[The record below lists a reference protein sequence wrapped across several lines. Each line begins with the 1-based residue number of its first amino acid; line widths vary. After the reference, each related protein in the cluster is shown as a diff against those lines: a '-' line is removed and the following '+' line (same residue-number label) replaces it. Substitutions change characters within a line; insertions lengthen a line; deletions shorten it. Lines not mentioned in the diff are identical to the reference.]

1 MASMTIDRERLSP
14 QIGRQ
19 VHLQLVDGQ
28 SLDGT
33 LMRVDDR
40 TLRLR
45 ATGRGGL
52 VVVYRQTIAALH
64 AASPV
69 AA

>member
-1 MASMTIDRERLSP
+1 MVSMTVAQEGLAP
-14 QIGRQ
+14 QVGGR
-19 VHLQLVDGQ
+19 VHVQLVDGQ

-33 LMRVDDR
+33 LTRVDDR

-45 ATGRGGL
+45 STGRGAL
-52 VVVYRQTIAALH
+52 VVVYRQSVAALH